1 MPLFEYKVAAPDGS
15 ISSGRAESDDADA
28 LARRLQADGQTPIQ
42 IRPSRAA
49 GSSGAGPGLLAR
61 LQPQRLTRKDVDFIT
76 LELATLLRAGLPL
89 ARALDTLKR
98 LSDRPPV
105 TELIDELAADIRSGS
120 ALSTALDKRPAVFDR
135 FYRNMVR
142 AGETAGALDLTLE
155 RLADFR
161 SRSRAMRETLISAL
175 IYPAI
180 LVVLA
185 IGALVIMLTVVVPRF
200 TAMFAEAGRELP
212 WLTQLVV
219 SAGDFMQHWWWL
231 LLALL
236 LAAGYGLRQQW
247 QQPAGRL
254 RIEAGLLAAPV
265 LGGLL
270 RRIEA
275 ARFTR
280 TLATL
285 LRNGVTLLTAMDI
298 AKEVV
303 TNSVIAQGI
312 AGVARRIRQG
322 EGLAIPLAEAA
333 VLPPLTTQLL
343 KVGEETGRL
352 EPMLEELA
360 DIHEQ
365 EVETGL
371 KRLLA
376 LAEPV
381 IILLIAGFI
390 TVIILAIVMAVIETN
405 NLAL

>member
-1 MPLFEYKVAAPDGS
+1 MPLFDYKAAGPDGS
-15 ISSGRAESDDADA
+15 VSSGRAESSDADS

-42 IRPSRAA
+42 IRPSRGEADA
-49 GSSGAGPGLLAR
+49 GTSLFAR
-61 LQPQRLTRKDVDFIT
+61 FRSQRLTRQDLDFVT

-98 LSDRPPV
+98 LSEREPV
-105 TELIDELAADIRSGS
+105 IELIDGLAADIRGGA
-120 ALSTALDKRPAVFDR
+120 ALSDALDKRPAVFDR

-142 AGETAGALDLTLE
+142 AGEAAGALDLTLD

-161 SRSRAMRETLISAL
+161 SRSRALRETLISAL

-180 LVVLA
+180 LVLLA
-185 IGALVIMLTVVVPRF
+185 LTALVVMLTVVVPRF
-200 TAMFAEAGRELP
+200 TVLFADRGRELP

-219 SAGDFMQHWWWL
+219 GAGDFMQHWWWL
-231 LLALL
+231 LLAGLF
-236 LAAGYGLRQQW
+236 AIGYGIRRQW
-247 QQPAGRL
+247 QQEAGRV
-254 RIEAGLLAAPV
+254 RIEGWLLAQPV
-265 LGGLL
+265 LGKLL
-270 RRIEA
+270 RTIEA

-285 LRNGVTLLTAMDI
+285 LRNGVSLLTAMDI
-298 AKEVV
+298 AKEVIS
-303 TNSVIAQGI
+303 NQLIGRGI

-322 EGLAIPLAEAA
+322 EGLAGPLTDAA
-333 VLPPLTTQLL
+333 VLPAITTQLL
-343 KVGEETGRL
+343 RVGEETGRL
-352 EPMLEELA
+352 EAMLDELA

-365 EVETGL
+365 DVQTTL

-390 TVIILAIVMAVIETN
+390 TVIILAIVMAVIASN
-405 NLAL
+405 DLAF

>member
-1 MPLFEYKVAAPDGS
+1 MPLFDYKVAGPDGS
-15 ISSGRAESDDADA
+15 VIQGRAESSDADS

-42 IRPSRAA
+42 IRPSRGIADA
-49 GSSGAGPGLLAR
+49 RPGLLAR
-61 LQPQRLTRKDVDFIT
+61 LQPKRVTRQDIDFVT

-89 ARALDTLKR
+89 ARALETLKR
-98 LSDRPPV
+98 LSLREPV
-105 TELIDELAADIRSGS
+105 SELVDGLASDIRGGA
-120 ALSTALDKRPAVFDR
+120 ALSDALDKQPAVFDR

-142 AGETAGALDLTLE
+142 AGEAAGALDLTLE

-161 SRSRAMRETLISAL
+161 ARNRALRESLISAL
-175 IYPAI
+175 IYPAV

-185 IGALVIMLTVVVPRF
+185 LGALVVMLTVVVPRF
-200 TAMFAEAGRELP
+200 TAMFTEAGRDLP

-219 SAGDFMQHWWWL
+219 GAGDFMQHWWW
-231 LLALL
+231 ALL
-236 LAAGYGLRQQW
+236 IVAVAAGYGIRHQW
-247 QQPAGRL
+247 QQDLGRQ
-254 RIEAGLLAAPV
+254 RIESWLLDTPV
-265 LGGLL
+265 LGRLL
-270 RRIEA
+270 RGIEA

-303 TNSVIAQGI
+303 SNRLIGQGI
-312 AGVARRIRQG
+312 ASVAQRIRQG
-322 EGLAIPLAEAA
+322 EGLAGPLSDAA

-343 KVGEETGRL
+343 QVGEETGRL

-360 DIHEQ
+360 SIHEQ
-365 EVETGL
+365 EVETSL

-381 IILLIAGFI
+381 IILLIAMFI
-390 TVIILAIVMAVIETN
+390 TVIILAIVMAVIESN
-405 NLAL
+405 NLVF

>member
-1 MPLFEYKVAAPDGS
+1 MPLFDYKVAGPDGTVT
-15 ISSGRAESDDADA
+15 SGRAESGDADS

-42 IRPSRAA
+42 IQPSRGSAA
-49 GSSGAGPGLLAR
+49 TGPGLLER
-61 LQPQRLTRKDVDFIT
+61 LQPKRLTRQDLDFVT

-89 ARALDTLKR
+89 ARALDTLRR
-98 LSDRPPV
+98 LSLREPV
-105 TELIDELAADIRSGS
+105 SELVDGLAADIRGGA
-120 ALSTALDKRPAVFDR
+120 ALSDALDKRPAVFDR

-142 AGETAGALDLTLE
+142 AGEAAGALDLTLE

-161 SRSRAMRETLISAL
+161 SRNRALRESLISAL

-185 IGALVIMLTVVVPRF
+185 IAALVVMLTVVVPRF
-200 TAMFAEAGRELP
+200 TAMFTEAGRELP

-219 SAGDFMQHWWWL
+219 SAGDFMQHWWWAV
-231 LLALL
+231 LLAA
-236 LAAGYGLRQQW
+236 LAAGYAIRRQW
-247 QQPAGRL
+247 QQDAGRQ
-254 RIEAGLLAAPV
+254 RIEAWLLGVPV
-265 LGGLL
+265 LGKLL
-270 RRIEA
+270 RGIEA

-303 TNSVIAQGI
+303 GNRLIGQGI
-312 AGVARRIRQG
+312 ASVARRIRQG
-322 EGLAIPLAEAA
+322 EGLAGPLADAA

-360 DIHEQ
+360 TIHEQ
-365 EVETGL
+365 EVETTL

-381 IILLIAGFI
+381 IILLIAVFI
-390 TVIILAIVMAVIETN
+390 TVIILAIVMAVIESN
-405 NLAL
+405 NLVF

>member
-1 MPLFEYKVAAPDGS
+1 MPLFDYKVAAPDGS
-15 ISSGRAESDDADA
+15 VSSGRAESSDADS
-28 LARRLQADGQTPIQ
+28 LARRLQSDGQIPIQ
-42 IRPSRAA
+42 IQPSRATA
-49 GSSGAGPGLLAR
+49 SAAPGLLAR
-61 LQPQRLTRKDVDFIT
+61 LQSQRLTRQDLDFIT

-98 LSDRPPV
+98 LADRAPV
-105 TELIDELAADIRSGS
+105 IELIDALAADIRAGS
-120 ALSTALDKRPAVFDR
+120 ALSDALDERPAVFDR

-142 AGETAGALDLTLE
+142 AGEAAGALDLTLE

-161 SRSRAMRETLISAL
+161 RRARALRESVISAL
-175 IYPAI
+175 IYPTI
-180 LVVLA
+180 LLVMAVA
-185 IGALVIMLTVVVPRF
+185 ALVIMLTVVVPRF
-200 TAMFAEAGRELP
+200 TTLFSEAGRELP

-236 LAAGYGLRQQW
+236 VAAGYAIRQQW
-247 QQPAGRL
+247 QQDAGRA
-254 RIEAGLLAAPV
+254 RIETTLLASPV
-265 LGGLL
+265 LGNLL

-298 AKEVV
+298 AKEVIG
-303 TNSVIAQGI
+303 NRVIGQGI

-322 EGLAIPLAEAA
+322 EGLADPLADAA

-360 DIHEQ
+360 AIHEQ

-371 KRLLA
+371 KRLMA
-376 LAEPV
+376 LAEPI
-381 IILLIAGFI
+381 IILLIAVFI
-390 TVIILAIVMAVIETN
+390 TVIILAIVMAVIESN
-405 NLAL
+405 NLVF